1 MNEMDLILHVHCIIR
16 LIIAGICGFFIG
28 FERKN
33 RAKEAGI
40 RTHFIVASAS
50 ALMMIISKYAAFDMG
65 VTGDPTRI
73 AAQVVTGIGFLGA
86 GMIFVHNR
94 AISGLTTAAGVW
106 ATSGIGMAI
115 GAGLYL
121 PGIMLT
127 IMILLI
133 QTVFRNFK
141 WMRGHN
147 AKQITITTAYADD
160 MQAQI
165 EAICREN
172 NIIIEGTNMKKCENN
187 TKLIFF
193 MSVETPS
200 NMTEQQVANL
210 FDGDCSIQSH

>member
-1 MNEMDLILHVHCIIR
+1 MKEIDLVLHVHCIIR
-16 LIIAGICGFFIG
+16 LIIAGMCGFFIG

-50 ALMMIISKYAAFDMG
+50 ALMMIISKYAAIDMG
-65 VTGDPTRI
+65 IMGDPTRI

-94 AISGLTTAAGVW
+94 AISGLTTAAGIW
-106 ATSGIGMAI
+106 ATSGIGMSI

-121 PGIMLT
+121 PGIILT
-127 IMILLI
+127 VMILLV

-141 WMRGHN
+141 WMKGHN
-147 AKQITITTAYADD
+147 AKQITLTTAYAAN
-160 MQAQI
+160 MQEQI
-165 EAICREN
+165 EQICKNN
-172 NIIIEGTNMKKCENN
+172 NIIIESTNLKKCDDG

-193 MSVETPS
+193 MSVEMPS
-200 NMTEQQVANL
+200 TMNEQQVVSL
-210 FDGDCSIQSH
+210 FEGDCSVMSH

>member
-1 MNEMDLILHVHCIIR
+1 MKEMDLILHIHCIIR
-16 LIIAGICGFFIG
+16 LVLAGMCGFFIG

-50 ALMMIISKYAAFDMG
+50 ALMMIISKYAALDMG
-65 VTGDPTRI
+65 VMGDPTRI

-94 AISGLTTAAGVW
+94 AISGLTTAAGIW
-106 ATSGIGMAI
+106 ATSGIGMSI
-115 GAGLYL
+115 GAGLYF
-121 PGIMLT
+121 PGIVLT
-127 IMILLI
+127 VMILII

-141 WMRGHN
+141 WMKGHN
-147 AKQITITTAYADD
+147 ARQITLTTAYADD

-165 EAICREN
+165 EKICN
-172 NIIIEGTNMKKCENN
+172 DHNIIIENTNLKKCEDG

-193 MSVETPS
+193 MSVEMPS
-200 NMTEQQVANL
+200 DMSEQQVVSL

>member
-1 MNEMDLILHVHCIIR
+1 MGEMHIIMHVHCIIR
-16 LIIAGICGFFIG
+16 LILAGMCGFFIG

-50 ALMMIISKYAAFDMG
+50 ALMMIISKYAALDMG

-94 AISGLTTAAGVW
+94 AISGLTTAAGIW

-115 GAGLYL
+115 GAGMYL
-121 PGIMLT
+121 PGITLT
-127 IMILLI
+127 IMILI
-133 QTVFRNFK
+133 VQTIFRNFK
-141 WMRGHN
+141 WMKGHN
-147 AKQITITTAYADD
+147 ARQITLTTAYADD
-160 MQAQI
+160 MQEQI
-165 EAICREN
+165 EKICKEHNILIESTNLKKTEN
-172 NIIIEGTNMKKCENN
+172 G

-193 MSVETPS
+193 MSVEMPS
-200 NMTEQQVANL
+200 TMSEQQVVSL

>member
-1 MNEMDLILHVHCIIR
+1 MKEIDLVLHVHCIIR
-16 LIIAGICGFFIG
+16 LIIAGMCGFFIG

-50 ALMMIISKYAAFDMG
+50 ALMMIISKYAAIDMG
-65 VTGDPTRI
+65 IMGDPTRI

-94 AISGLTTAAGVW
+94 AISGLTTAAGIW
-106 ATSGIGMAI
+106 ATSGIGMSI

-121 PGIMLT
+121 PGIILT
-127 IMILLI
+127 VMILLV

-141 WMRGHN
+141 WMKGHN
-147 AKQITITTAYADD
+147 AKQITLTTAYAAN
-160 MQAQI
+160 MQEQI
-165 EAICREN
+165 EQICKDN
-172 NIIIEGTNMKKCENN
+172 NIIIESTNLKKCDDG

-193 MSVETPS
+193 MSVEMPS
-200 NMTEQQVANL
+200 TMNEQQVVSL
-210 FDGDCSIQSH
+210 FEGDCSVMSH